1 MSLWGVQEDFRVEV
15 VVKPGLE
22 GRLSGLDGETEEQ
35 HSERGEQHTQR
46 FGGRKTCCVRVP
58 SKSREPQGATQG
70 LGR

>member
-22 GRLSGLDGETEEQ
+22 GRLSSLDGETQEQ
-35 HSERGEQHTQR
+35 HSERGERHTQR
-46 FGGRKTCCVRVP
+46 FRGRRTCCVRV
-58 SKSREPQGATQG
+58 SSRSREPRGAARG

>member
-22 GRLSGLDGETEEQ
+22 GRLSSLDGETEEQ

-46 FGGRKTCCVRVP
+46 FGGRKTCCVRVS